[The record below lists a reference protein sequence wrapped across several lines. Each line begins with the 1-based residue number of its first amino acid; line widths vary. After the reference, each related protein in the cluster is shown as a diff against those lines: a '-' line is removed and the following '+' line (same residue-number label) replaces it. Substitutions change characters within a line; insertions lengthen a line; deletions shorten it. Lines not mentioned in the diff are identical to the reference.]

1 VARSNLSLG
10 KSDWPIKIS
19 AFGNASS
26 SIATGIGPLSKI
38 VRSPISDK
46 RRRASALKIIPIV
59 RGCGSIKIFSLL
71 IDSPNQTIFHFIAL
85 EDQPRPEK
93 ETGSDGGAMMFVV
106 DTNILLYGANRDCPE
121 HSACLDFLEV
131 CDSLSQLLAN
141 IDRCNKPPEHDD
153 KDDLVAGE
161 WCCFPLLK
169 NVLDGSISVC

>member
-1 VARSNLSLG
+1 
-10 KSDWPIKIS
+10 
-19 AFGNASS
+19 
-26 SIATGIGPLSKI
+26 
-38 VRSPISDK
+38 
-46 RRRASALKIIPIV
+46 
-59 RGCGSIKIFSLL
+59 
-71 IDSPNQTIFHFIAL
+71 
-85 EDQPRPEK
+85 
-93 ETGSDGGAMMFVV
+93 MFVV